1 MVWDKADFSPTPDET
16 EGLITVL
23 QIISDKARAV
33 SDALESGKEAR
44 A

>member
-1 MVWDKADFSPTPDET
+1 MDWDKADFSPTPDET